1 MIDMKI
7 REVVSNFTEEAKLI
21 YGEKLSG
28 VILYGS
34 CARGEQTPDS
44 DIDLLLLL
52 TVRPQKIGVERNK
65 IFDISDKLDRQYD
78 VVLAPVFQ
86 SADVYHKYMSVS
98 AFYQNIQREGV
109 RFV

>member
-1 MIDMKI
+1 MIDRKI
-7 REVVSNFTEEAKLI
+7 KEVVASFAEEAKLI
-21 YGEKLSG
+21 YGDKLSE

-34 CARGEQTPDS
+34 CARGEHTHDR

-52 TVRPQKIGVERNK
+52 TVKPQEIGVERNK

-86 SADVYHKYMSVS
+86 SVEVYQKFRPVS

-109 RFV
+109 RIV